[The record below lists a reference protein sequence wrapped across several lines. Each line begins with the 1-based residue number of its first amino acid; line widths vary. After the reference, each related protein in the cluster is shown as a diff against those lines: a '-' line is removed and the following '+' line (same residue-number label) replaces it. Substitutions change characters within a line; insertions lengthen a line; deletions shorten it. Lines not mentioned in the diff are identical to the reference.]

1 MQAMSQDYYEVLGVQ
16 RSASQDDIQKAYRNL
31 ARRYHP
37 DMNPDDKSA
46 QKKFK
51 DIQQAYSVLGEPEKR
66 QMYDRHG
73 PDFER
78 AGAHPFQGGGGSPF
92 GGGGFQ
98 FDGDFSD
105 LFRQFTGGG
114 GGGGRGPQSPPAN
127 GQDLSAELTIPFST
141 AVLGGEASISVQ
153 RSGKHESI
161 QVKIPA
167 GVDTGKKI
175 RLRGQ
180 GEESRRGGKPGDLL
194 VALTVA
200 PHPCF
205 RRTGKNLEI
214 RLPITMKEAVLGGSV
229 ELPTP
234 GGTVTLKIPAGSS
247 GGQRMR
253 VKGQGVQT
261 KPTPGDLYVELQIKL
276 PPQLRESDAVSPE
289 LQTALEELDG
299 LYASPVRESI
309 QW

>member
-16 RSASQDDIQKAYRNL
+16 RSASQDEIQKAYRKL
-31 ARRYHP
+31 ARQYHP
-37 DMNPDDKSA
+37 DMNPDDKTA

-78 AGAHPFQGGGGSPF
+78 AGAHPFQGGGSPF

-114 GGGGRGPQSPPAN
+114 GAGRRPQQPPAD

-153 RSGKHESI
+153 RSGKYESI

-194 VALTVA
+194 VTLTVA

-205 RRTGKNLEI
+205 RRSANNLEV

-234 GGTVTLKIPAGSS
+234 GGAVTLKIPAGSS
-247 GGQRMR
+247 GGQRLR
-253 VKGQGVQT
+253 VKGQGVQV

-276 PPQLRESDAVSPE
+276 PTQLRESDAASPE
-289 LQTALEELDG
+289 LQTALDELER
-299 LYASPVRESI
+299 LYESPVRESVR
-309 QW
+309 W